1 MRGKLP
7 DIIVRLN
14 PYIFCEI
21 HNRFIVNMK
30 HIKKVDFSDN
40 FVTMYNGDK
49 ILLDILLIILGE
61 KK

>member
-1 MRGKLP
+1 
-7 DIIVRLN
+7 
-14 PYIFCEI
+14 
-21 HNRFIVNMK
+21 MK

-49 ILLDILLIILGE
+49 ILLDILFIILGE